1 MTRSNEKTKGSK
13 TKYEPLKFANATEA
27 KQFVLGIFKHI
38 SHSKTAEDLVKI
50 FKTHKQGPHLAK
62 DIEEKKYP
70 RLDFKLTGSEIDDL
84 KKAGFIN
91 EGLELSARVANGS
104 VEANGQTAKLTAL
117 EKLLIAILWKNGD
130 LGKERHVIAGIE
142 GREHK
147 EQHGTVFHA
156 FGRYL
161 SGVNPYIL
169 DQHTLRCF
177 VVRESNADNTDQ
189 SAFERATSFKVINGN
204 NEEHRGWVKAYT
216 DFYQALEQTLD
227 DRNAERAE
235 KLEYFY
241 WVDRLLFRTGKL
253 LKAASR

>member
-1 MTRSNEKTKGSK
+1 MTRSNEKTTGSK
-13 TKYEPLKFANATEA
+13 AKFEPLKFDDAAAA
-27 KQFVLGIFKHI
+27 KQFVLDIFKHI

-50 FKTHKQGPHLAK
+50 FKAHEHGPRLAK

-91 EGLELSARVANGS
+91 ENLELSARVATGS
-104 VEANGQTAKLTAL
+104 VEAHGQTAKLTAL

-147 EQHGTVFHA
+147 EKCGTVFHA

-177 VVRESNADNTDQ
+177 VVRELNAVNADQ
-189 SAFERATSFKVINGN
+189 SALDRAKSFKAINGN
-204 NEEHRGWVKAYT
+204 NEKHRGWIKAYV
-216 DFYQALEQTLD
+216 DFYQALEQKLD

-241 WVDRLLFRTGKL
+241 WVDRLLFRTGQL
-253 LKAASR
+253 FGTARW

>member
-1 MTRSNEKTKGSK
+1 M
-13 TKYEPLKFANATEA
+13 
-27 KQFVLGIFKHI
+27 
-38 SHSKTAEDLVKI
+38 
-50 FKTHKQGPHLAK
+50 
-62 DIEEKKYP
+62 
-70 RLDFKLTGSEIDDL
+70 
-84 KKAGFIN
+84 
-91 EGLELSARVANGS
+91 
-104 VEANGQTAKLTAL
+104 EANGQTAKLTAL
-117 EKLLIAILWKNGD
+117 EKLLIAILWKNVD

-147 EQHGTVFHA
+147 EQHGTVFNF

-189 SAFERATSFKVINGN
+189 SALERAKSFKAINGK
-204 NEEHRGWVKAYT
+204 NEVHRGWIKAYV
-216 DFYQALEQTLD
+216 DFYQTLEQKLD
-227 DRNAERAE
+227 DRKAERAE

-253 LKAASR
+253 FGTARW